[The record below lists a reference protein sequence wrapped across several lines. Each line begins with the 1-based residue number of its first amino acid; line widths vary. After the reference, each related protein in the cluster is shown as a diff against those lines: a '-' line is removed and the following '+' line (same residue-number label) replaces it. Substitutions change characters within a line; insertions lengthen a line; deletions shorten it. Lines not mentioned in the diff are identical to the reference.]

1 MAIKHNNMKQILFL
15 LLTVMFFSCGSDDDS
30 QETKKETY
38 KVRYELTCSDSDLY
52 NIQIEY
58 LEHKSN
64 EVIKKEVEAP
74 YKFEQELNGT
84 HIIDITATLITKEN
98 TEGSSNDASVGL
110 KIYINDIL
118 KYEGTEKK
126 TIYKTLAVI

>member
-1 MAIKHNNMKQILFL
+1 MKQILFL

>member
-74 YKFEQELNGT
+74 YKFEQELSGT

>member
-64 EVIKKEVEAP
+64 EVIKKEVEPP

-98 TEGSSNDASVGL
+98 TEDSSNDASVGL